1 MNRRLILLLAVAL
14 VTLIIGLALPEHDDD
29 SAEALVAPRSAAR
42 AATTS
47 SGQSGPEPSH
57 TRAAVADRGKTAS
70 AAASDSTVAPA
81 ANLRPRTAAVAGSSP
96 QPSGRTVTRPGADLF
111 PSPAPEVI
119 KAALAPKVLPA
130 PEFAFIGKVIDANV
144 PMAIIRD
151 GDRVNTLRQGDQ
163 HGGWRVTSIQDSGL
177 LLAHL
182 ASGTEARLAL
192 GARASSKPA
201 QPTPSA
207 TDSQQESDSEGSTR
221 NDR

>member
-14 VTLIIGLALPEHDDD
+14 VTLIIGLALPKQDDD
-29 SAEALVAPRSAAR
+29 SVEALVAPRSAAR
-42 AATTS
+42 AATPG
-47 SGQSGPEPSH
+47 SGQSGPEPSR
-57 TRAAVADRGKTAS
+57 TKSAVADPGKNAS
-70 AAASDSTVAPA
+70 VAASDSTFAPA
-81 ANLRPRTAAVAGSSP
+81 ANLRPRTAALAGSGS

-111 PSPAPEVI
+111 PAPAPEVI
-119 KAALAPKVLPA
+119 KAATAPKVLPA

-163 HGGWRVTSIQDSGL
+163 HGGWRVTAIQDSGL
-177 LLAHL
+177 QLAHL

-192 GARASSKPA
+192 GARASPKPA
-201 QPTPSA
+201 QPSPSA
-207 TDSQQESDSEGSTR
+207 TDSQQESDSEGTTR